1 MKKYVMFFAV
11 GTSVALVAGCDSVDD
26 ETPAGYTSFADIEVD
41 ADAMQALYTDANGNL
56 ITGITP
62 ATALEIPDTGN
73 ATYNGFVAGEVA
85 GSRLI
90 GELTV
95 TTFFDP
101 GLGSITS
108 SATNFYHEN
117 DGAYTGT
124 LNGTG
129 VLDQT
134 ATVPQISTNLDGD
147 LTNGGVVYDTSIAL
161 EGDIIANGSD
171 PIGAVAG
178 FADGS
183 LDSGGSSETFT
194 GVFAAER

>member
-11 GTSVALVAGCDSVDD
+11 GTSVALVAGCDSTDD
-26 ETPAGYTSFADIEVD
+26 GTPAGYTSFAAIEVD

-56 ITGITP
+56 IAGITP
-62 ATALEIPDTGN
+62 ATEQQIPDTGG
-73 ATYNGFVAGEVA
+73 ATYNGFVAGDVA

-95 TTFFDP
+95 DTNFLVNTID
-101 GLGSITS
+101 S

-124 LNGTG
+124 LTGTG
-129 VLDQT
+129 VLDQSG
-134 ATVPQISTNLDGD
+134 TVSQISTNLDGD

-183 LDSGGSSETFT
+183 LDSGGGTDIFT